1 MARLSKNDALKR
13 CRNRVQLSQR
23 WREQEGYD
31 STWSRM
37 IDLYRGRHFP
47 RAMTNEDR
55 IAVNIAFSTVNVIYP
70 SISVNHPKV
79 TVEAQHPEAEDMAVI
94 AEAVLNYW
102 WKHFDVRSP
111 FRLGVKDFLVI
122 GHGWLKIGW
131 RYREQEQP
139 LEGQEYNDQFS
150 ELAGQADD
158 FAQQNPDLA
167 HVVPSDEEIAAS
179 IPETT
184 TVVVEDRPFVERVSP
199 FDMFVDPEAT
209 DMDSLGW
216 IAQRVI
222 RPLED
227 VRKDP
232 RYKQSVRRDVQ
243 SDDVSKAGA
252 VYQEAQRE
260 KREFGQDVERVVVWE
275 YYDLKNNTMCVFA
288 NNGDGYLV
296 DPRPMPYD
304 FGHPFVM
311 LRNYDVPDHFYPL
324 GDLEQME
331 SLQDELNKT
340 RSQMMNHRK
349 RFARKYL
356 FFERAFG
363 PTGRQA
369 LESEED
375 NVFVPVVDENR
386 PLAEQVVP
394 LPQEAINAEL
404 YHWTD
409 QIENDMNTV
418 SGVNEYARGDAP
430 DIRRTATEASII
442 QDASNARAADKLG
455 VVENTATQVAKRL
468 LQIAQQY
475 LDGEHVGRVTGQQGQ
490 AVWFQFTADDIK
502 GEFDFDV
509 EAGSTQPMNETFRRQ
524 TAVAMMQ
531 SLAPF
536 VGTIV
541 DPAAL
546 IHYVLQFGFGIKSP
560 DRFLM
565 QQQPMAPQGPGMQD
579 PNAPPGMQP
588 GGQPGMQPTP
598 PNGDPTQQPP
608 QGIQPQGGGMQQLP
622 PELMAAMQA
631 QGAA

>member
-1 MARLSKNDALKR
+1 MARLSKNDALSR

-31 STWSRM
+31 ATWQRM

-47 RAMTNEDR
+47 RSMTSEDR

-102 WKHFDVRSP
+102 WKHYDVRSP
-111 FRLGVKDFLVI
+111 FRLGVKDFLVV

-139 LEGQEYNDQFS
+139 LDGAEYDDQYDEMS
-150 ELAGQADD
+150 AQADE

-167 HVVPSDEEIAAS
+167 HVVPTEDEIAAA
-179 IPETT
+179 IPETK
-184 TVVVEDRPFVERVSP
+184 VAVVEDRPFVERVSP
-199 FDMFVDPEAT
+199 FDMYVDPEAT
-209 DMDSLGW
+209 NMEDIGW

-232 RYKQSVRRDVQ
+232 RYKKGVRGDVQ
-243 SDDVSKAGA
+243 SDDVSKASA
-252 VYQEAQRE
+252 ISQAAQRE
-260 KREFGQDVERVVVWE
+260 RREFGQDVERVIVWE
-275 YYDLKNNTMCVFA
+275 YYDVKQNTMCVFA
-288 NNGDGYLV
+288 NSGSGYLV

-304 FGHPFVM
+304 NGHPFVM
-311 LRNYDVPDHFYPL
+311 LRNYDVPDQFYPL
-324 GDLEQME
+324 GDLESLE

-356 FFERAFG
+356 FYERAFG

-369 LESEED
+369 LESDED

-386 PLAEQVVP
+386 PLSEMVTP

-409 QIENDMNTV
+409 QIESDMNTV
-418 SGVNEYARGDAP
+418 SGVNEYARGETP
-430 DIRRTATEASII
+430 DVRRTATEAAII

-455 VVENTATQVAKRL
+455 VVENTATEVARRL

-490 AVWFQFTADDIK
+490 AVWFQFTADDIA
-502 GEFDFDV
+502 GEFDFAV

-536 VGTIV
+536 VGTII
-541 DPAAL
+541 DPAVL

-560 DRFLM
+560 ERFLM
-565 QQQPMAPQGPGMQD
+565 QQQPMMDPSMQD
-579 PNAPPGMQP
+579 PNAPPQP
-588 GGQPGMQPTP
+588 GGQPGMQPVP
-598 PNGDPTQQPP
+598 PGGDPTQQPQQGIP
-608 QGIQPQGGGMQQLP
+608 QGQQQLPPDLP
-622 PELMAAMQA
+622 PELMAAMQ
-631 QGAA
+631 GAA